1 MPNKQTSSTLLLI
14 ITIALSMG
22 TFIQILD
29 TSIANV
35 SIPFISGDLGASSE
49 EGTWVITS
57 FAVSN
62 AIVLPL
68 TGLLSRRF
76 SEVRLFVASTTLFSL
91 TSWLCGL
98 AWNLP
103 VLIFFRVL
111 QGAAG
116 GALIPLS
123 QSLLL
128 QLYPKEKKGIALGIW
143 SMVVVV
149 APIVGPILGGW
160 ITDNYGWRWIFYI
173 NIPLG
178 FASAVLTWMTIWE
191 KQSKTSKEPIDYMGF
206 VLLCIAVG
214 ALQIFLDKGNQ
225 EDWFKS
231 NSIVILFLIS
241 FIGFLFFI
249 PWNLYSPYPVVNF
262 SFFKDKNFLI
272 GTIITA
278 LGFFVFFG
286 SVVLLPLWLQTQ
298 NGYTATWAGLAVAP
312 IGIFPLLLSLV
323 VGHYVNIL
331 DQRLVLT
338 WGYLVFAFTFFWLG
352 DFNTQ
357 VSFFHIA
364 LPRFIQ
370 GIGLACFFIPLV
382 TLSLSQVPN
391 EQLASASGLFNFIR
405 LLAGGGFGTSL
416 FVTLWSRRE
425 DYHHSY
431 LIESISPYSPLS
443 RQLFSQITD
452 NLHLET
458 QNAKQLVDNTVSS
471 QSYMLATNDVFWLSG
486 WIFLVMIPFIWLCD
500 SHLKAGGQAHHHVVG
515 E

>member
-1 MPNKQTSSTLLLI
+1 
-14 ITIALSMG
+14 MG

-35 SIPFISGDLGASSE
+35 AVPFISGDLGASSE

-68 TGLLSRRF
+68 TGLLARRF
-76 SEVRLFVASTTLFSL
+76 SEVPLFVASTALFSL

-103 VLIFFRVL
+103 VLIFFRIL

-128 QLYPKEKKGIALGIW
+128 QLYPRDKKGLALGIW
-143 SMVVVV
+143 SMVVVT

-160 ITDNYGWRWIFYI
+160 LTDNYGWRWIFYI

-178 FASAVLTWMTIWE
+178 IISALLTWMILWE
-191 KQSKTSKEPIDYMGF
+191 TVDDKKKHDPIDYTGF
-206 VLLCIAVG
+206 FLLCIAVG
-214 ALQIFLDKGNQ
+214 ALQILLDKGNQ
-225 EDWFKS
+225 EDWFRS
-231 NSIVILFLIS
+231 NYINTLAVIS
-241 FIGFLFFI
+241 FVGFYFFI

-312 IGIFPLLLSLV
+312 IGIFPLILSLV
-323 VGHYVNIL
+323 IGHYVSII

-338 WGYLVFAFTFFWLG
+338 FSYFIFSMTFFWLG
-352 DFNTQ
+352 SFNTDI
-357 VSFFHIA
+357 SFFHII
-364 LPRFIQ
+364 LPRFVQ
-370 GIGLACFFIPLV
+370 GLGLATFFIPLV
-382 TLSLSQVPN
+382 TLSLAHIPN
-391 EQLASASGLFNFIR
+391 EQLASASGIFNFIR

-431 LIESISPYSPLS
+431 LIESITPYNPLS
-443 RQLFSQITD
+443 RQTFQIVSEK
-452 NLHLET
+452 LYLEG
-458 QNAKQLVDNTVSS
+458 QSAKQLVDNLVSQ

-486 WIFLVMIPFIWLCD
+486 WIFLSMIPFIWFLD
-500 SHLKAGGQAHHHVVG
+500 SQLKAGLPQKQHLVG